1 MARSDHYATLG
12 VSVTASAEQI
22 RVAYRMK
29 ARRLHPD
36 RVVDP
41 AERNR
46 AEARMSAVNEAWRVL
61 GDQDLRVAYDRD
73 RRPDLLAGS
82 PQATPPNQPTAPDTF
97 DDVEVPAAVGCAL
110 RFGPPL
116 LAVGLLVGLLIVTA
130 LAGGGGNSP
139 TRLAPGRCVEVGEAL
154 TVVPC
159 ALGVPKIVSRVVA
172 GTSCPQGS
180 VAVVLGTRTDQVCVA
195 PHG

>member
-1 MARSDHYATLG
+1 MARPDHYATLG
-12 VSVTASAEQI
+12 VLGAASAEQI
-22 RVAYRMK
+22 RTAYRMK
-29 ARRLHPD
+29 ARQLHPD

-61 GDQDLRVAYDRD
+61 GDQDLRAAYDRD
-73 RRPDLLAGS
+73 RRLDPTTGS
-82 PQATPPNQPTAPDTF
+82 AQATPPYQPTAADPF

-110 RFGPPL
+110 RFGPVL

-130 LAGGGGNSP
+130 LASGGGDSP
-139 TRLAPGRCVEVGEAL
+139 TRLAPGRCVEVGEGL
-154 TVVPC
+154 RVVPC
-159 ALGVPKIVSRVVA
+159 ALGVPEIVTRGVA
-172 GTSCPQGS
+172 GTSCPHGS
-180 VAVVLGTRTDQVCVA
+180 GAGVLGTRTDQVCVA

>member
-1 MARSDHYATLG
+1 MARPDHYATLG
-12 VSVTASAEQI
+12 VPGTASAEQI
-22 RVAYRMK
+22 RAAYRMR
-29 ARRLHPD
+29 ARQLHPD

-41 AERNR
+41 VERKR

-73 RRPDLLAGS
+73 RRLDPLAGS
-82 PQATPPNQPTAPDTF
+82 SQTTPPYQPTAPDPF
-97 DDVEVPAAVGCAL
+97 DDVEVPAVVGCAL
-110 RFGPPL
+110 RFGPVL
-116 LAVGLLVGLLIVTA
+116 LAVGVLVGLLIVTA
-130 LAGGGGNSP
+130 LASGSGDSP
-139 TRLAPGRCVEVGEAL
+139 TRLAPGRCVEVGEGL
-154 TVVPC
+154 RVVPC
-159 ALGVPKIVSRVVA
+159 ALGVPEIVSRGVA

>member
-1 MARSDHYATLG
+1 MARPDHYATLG
-12 VSVTASAEQI
+12 VPGTASAEQI
-22 RVAYRMK
+22 RAAYRMR
-29 ARRLHPD
+29 ARQLHPD

-73 RRPDLLAGS
+73 RRPDPLAGS
-82 PQATPPNQPTAPDTF
+82 AQTAPPYQPTVSDPL

-110 RFGPPL
+110 RFGPVL

-130 LAGGGGNSP
+130 LASGGGDSP
-139 TRLAPGRCVEVGEAL
+139 TRLAPGRCVEVGEGL
-154 TVVPC
+154 RVVPC
-159 ALGVPKIVSRVVA
+159 ALGVPEIVSRGVA

-180 VAVVLGTRTDQVCVA
+180 VAVVLATRTDQVCVA